1 MTTLSASSVASSHP
15 ETEKYL
21 GIHHNKPPQTT
32 TTVDAPVNNQPLT
45 KNSGMPAII
54 NRLRKPDSGLEVKDR
69 TWLKLQI
76 PHAFIGSELVQW
88 LCTNVEGFEDRKEA
102 RKYAV
107 LMLKNKF
114 IRDTV
119 NKATFSEQ
127 CYYTFDPNI
136 SEGVGRMNLNDSRLS
151 NESANHLEGPTMTTE
166 LPLPSGGSGGSAGG
180 IWGAGM
186 TSQPQQSTAP
196 QAWDMPWTGPPSGGN
211 GSTTT
216 YGPIYNPAA
225 PPPSAAYGM
234 SLYPGYGGQP
244 PPPSSSGSHRSNTRL
259 MLAGSGSGSESA
271 SDGGRASSIPE
282 SDKSSLLMN
291 TQGLRQASL
300 HPQAVFQGQ

>member
-1 MTTLSASSVASSHP
+1 
-15 ETEKYL
+15 
-21 GIHHNKPPQTT
+21 
-32 TTVDAPVNNQPLT
+32 
-45 KNSGMPAII
+45 
-54 NRLRKPDSGLEVKDR
+54 
-69 TWLKLQI
+69 
-76 PHAFIGSELVQW
+76 
-88 LCTNVEGFEDRKEA
+88 
-102 RKYAV
+102 
-107 LMLKNKF
+107 
-114 IRDTV
+114 
-119 NKATFSEQ
+119 
-127 CYYTFDPNI
+127 
-136 SEGVGRMNLNDSRLS
+136 MNLNESKLS
-151 NESANHLEGPTMTTE
+151 NESANHLEGPTMTTD

-186 TSQPQQSTAP
+186 TSQPQQSSAP
-196 QAWDMPWTGPPSGGN
+196 QAWDMPWAGPPSGGG

-244 PPPSSSGSHRSNTRL
+244 PPSSSGSGSHRSNTRL

-291 TQGLRQASL
+291 TQGLRQGVCFCYFFVLQHYKFLMQCFISCSCITPTSSL
-300 HPQAVFQGQ
+300 PRTIRKKIPQTSIPKV

>member
-1 MTTLSASSVASSHP
+1 
-15 ETEKYL
+15 
-21 GIHHNKPPQTT
+21 
-32 TTVDAPVNNQPLT
+32 
-45 KNSGMPAII
+45 
-54 NRLRKPDSGLEVKDR
+54 
-69 TWLKLQI
+69 
-76 PHAFIGSELVQW
+76 
-88 LCTNVEGFEDRKEA
+88 
-102 RKYAV
+102 
-107 LMLKNKF
+107 MLKNKF

-136 SEGVGRMNLNDSRLS
+136 SEGMFVLIILFPKKKTMHLNVFLLPITGVGRMNLNDSRLS

-291 TQGLRQASL
+291 TQGLRQG
-300 HPQAVFQGQ
+300 V